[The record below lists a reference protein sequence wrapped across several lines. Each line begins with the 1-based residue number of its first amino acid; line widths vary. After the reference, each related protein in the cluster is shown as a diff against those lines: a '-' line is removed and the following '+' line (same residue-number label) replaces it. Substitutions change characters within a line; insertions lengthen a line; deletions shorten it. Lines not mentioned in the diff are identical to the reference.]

1 MGKKST
7 QVALGGLAAS
17 LCTLLMFL
25 TGMIPFA
32 TYALPAAAGIVLVAV
47 VVENGAS
54 TAALVYAAASILAF
68 FVVPDR
74 EAALMFI
81 FFFGY
86 YPILKF
92 RMDRISFKPLQYFL
106 KFLLFNVAVVIA
118 YLIVIY
124 LFGIADIL
132 ESFGDFGRYSVLV
145 LLLMG
150 NVVFAIYDF
159 ALTNLIWAYL
169 YRLRPRIF
177 RRCR

>member
-7 QVALGGLAAS
+7 QVALGGLAAA

-47 VVENGAS
+47 VVENGAP
-54 TAALVYAAASILAF
+54 TAALVYGAASILAL

-74 EAALMFI
+74 EAALMFV

-92 RMDRISFKPLQYFL
+92 RLDRLRSKPLQYAL
-106 KFLLFNVAVVIA
+106 KFLIFNVAIVVA

-124 LFGIADIL
+124 LFGIADVL
-132 ESFGDFGRYSVLV
+132 ESFGSFGRYSVLV

-150 NVVFAIYDF
+150 NVVFAVYDF
-159 ALTNLIWAYL
+159 ALTNLIWAYI

-177 RRCR
+177 RHRG